1 MRSPPEPR
9 HAPSRF
15 AARCSA
21 PRSKPSRPD
30 RSIGSFPP
38 VDRPAALVGFC
49 GALRRF
55 APATGGTSSLNCRA
69 HLPFASV
76 SPTRSILIGVISPPA
91 NRRNDESKSRGEI
104 RETWTLASG
113 LHSRLRSARPGFFFL
128 ARPCDPALGFA
139 SCRVSGASF
148 AHLGRLDPALI
159 IKARKIA
166 SSVSAHGFGRSMWLS
181 AAVPSA
187 NPTP

>member
-1 MRSPPEPR
+1 MRAR
-9 HAPSRF
+9 V
-15 AARCSA
+15 AAKSGKRGRWL
-21 PRSKPSRPD
+21 P
-30 RSIGSFPP
+30 GFTP
-38 VDRPAALVGFC
+38 VC
-49 GALRRF
+49 GPL
-55 APATGGTSSLNCRA
+55 APAS
-69 HLPFASV
+69 
-76 SPTRSILIGVISPPA
+76 
-91 NRRNDESKSRGEI
+91 
-104 RETWTLASG
+104 
-113 LHSRLRSARPGFFFL
+113 FFL
-128 ARPCDPALGFA
+128 ARPGDPALGFA